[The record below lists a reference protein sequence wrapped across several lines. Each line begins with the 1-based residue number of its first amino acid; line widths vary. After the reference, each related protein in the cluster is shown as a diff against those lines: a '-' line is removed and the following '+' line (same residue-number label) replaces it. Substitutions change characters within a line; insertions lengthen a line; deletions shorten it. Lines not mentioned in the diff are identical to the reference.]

1 MGRAMRENGGVH
13 VRTAVYPGSF
23 DPPTLGHL
31 NIIRRAAAIFD
42 ELVVC
47 VMRNGAKECC
57 LFTCE
62 ERAELLRESTAGL
75 PNVRVDTHTGLLTDY
90 VRESGSPVVIRGL
103 RAVTD
108 FEYEFQMAA
117 VNRKLNPEMETVFM
131 FAGEEFAFLSSSAV
145 RELARFKSSLRD
157 FVPAP
162 VERAVREKIS
172 ALEAEQSR

>member
-1 MGRAMRENGGVH
+1 M
-13 VRTAVYPGSF
+13 
-23 DPPTLGHL
+23 
-31 NIIRRAAAIFD
+31 
-42 ELVVC
+42 
-47 VMRNGAKECC
+47 
-57 LFTCE
+57 
-62 ERAELLRESTAGL
+62 
-75 PNVRVDTHTGLLTDY
+75 RVDTHTGLLTDY